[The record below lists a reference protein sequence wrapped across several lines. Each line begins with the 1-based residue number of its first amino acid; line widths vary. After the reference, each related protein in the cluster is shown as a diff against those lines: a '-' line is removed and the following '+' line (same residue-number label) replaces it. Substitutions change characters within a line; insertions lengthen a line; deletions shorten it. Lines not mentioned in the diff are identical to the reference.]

1 MQFARDFCIGQWM
14 SDLYAELDKASKL
27 EDEEEANDAKLQ
39 EEAQSKKKFL
49 RSLLKVKP
57 SEATKY
63 ILTSMYT
70 FSWGYC
76 VSYQFCSIACSHQC
90 SKYLFVRTYIHLHV

>member
-63 ILTSMYT
+63 VHTYIHAYILMGLLCFLSILFHSMLASVFKILDY
-70 FSWGYC
+70 
-76 VSYQFCSIACSHQC
+76 
-90 SKYLFVRTYIHLHV
+90 TYIHLHV